1 MTTLETPNTKVI
13 MNSLSFPL
21 VTHMVSSDAQFGS
34 YEFSKAGHGA
44 ERFWTD
50 WS

>member
-1 MTTLETPNTKVI
+1 MTNLEIQKTKVI
-13 MNSLSFPL
+13 TNSLRFLL
-21 VTHMVSSDAQFGS
+21 VTNMVSSDAWFDS

-50 WS
+50 WP